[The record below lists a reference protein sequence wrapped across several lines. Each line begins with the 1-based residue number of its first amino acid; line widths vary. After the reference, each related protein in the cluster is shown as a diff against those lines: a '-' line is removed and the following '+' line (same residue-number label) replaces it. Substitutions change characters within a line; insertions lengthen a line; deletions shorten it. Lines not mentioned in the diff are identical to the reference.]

1 MNKTKTASSAKSTLI
16 CSLLALLLS
25 CTMLLGT
32 TYAWF
37 TDRVT
42 VGQNQ
47 IVAGNLDV
55 ALSHRL
61 ADGSYDEVSEKTALF
76 LNALGESMLW
86 EPAAAT
92 EETFRI
98 SNEGT
103 LALQYRFALSF
114 FDATETKEGKTLADA
129 LSIRVIPLDGETEL
143 PLGESVPLEDFL
155 LTGKLLAGE
164 SLSFRVIIEWIPSA
178 KDNDF
183 NLNNGRT
190 GKNGE
195 TALSI
200 SLGISLEATQYAHE
214 QDGYGD
220 DYDADVPPHLHYVSS
235 FSELQEAISCGG
247 YVQLAKD
254 IALEKTLSVTGE
266 VVLDLNGKTLSIA
279 DGAVLDPMINCAYGS
294 FLTVTGNGKVDIG
307 KHKSVS
313 FIAPRGTVVIE
324 NGTFTRDYEP
334 NGAKLGSY
342 GSLFVGIN
350 VEAALRAGYEN
361 ASSNVIIKGGY
372 FDGGFYSAE
381 QPNGA
386 ITGLNVSFG
395 GVLHVYGGTYVG
407 YNPANGDEGMGYQGW
422 FLDGQTALGELPAGY
437 AITETALADGRPAF
451 TVTYEAP

>member
-1 MNKTKTASSAKSTLI
+1 MNKTKTATSAKSTLI

-42 VGQNQ
+42 VGPNQ

-55 ALSHRL
+55 TLSHQL
-61 ADGSYDEVSEKTALF
+61 ADGSYDEVGEQTALF
-76 LNALGESMLW
+76 LNAKGESMLW

-98 SNEGT
+98 SNDGT

-114 FDATETKEGKTLADA
+114 FDATETQEGKTLADA

-143 PLGESVPLEDFL
+143 PTGESMPLEDFL
-155 LTGKLLAGE
+155 LEGKLLEGE
-164 SLSFRVIIEWIPSA
+164 SCAFRVIIEWISGEN
-178 KDNDF
+178 DNDF

-220 DYDADVPPHLHYVSS
+220 DYDANVTLPLYYVSS
-235 FSELQEAISCGG
+235 FAELEEAIERGG
-247 YVQLAKD
+247 YVQLVED
-254 IALEKTLSVTGE
+254 IAIEKVLSVTGD
-266 VVLDLNGKTLSIA
+266 VVLDLNGKTMSIA
-279 DGAVLDPMINCAYGS
+279 DGALVDPIIDCAYGS
-294 FLTVTGNGKVDIG
+294 SLTVTGNGTVDIG

-324 NGTFTRDYEP
+324 NGTFKRDYDP
-334 NGAKLGSY
+334 NDTGAGSY
-342 GSLFVGIN
+342 GSLFIGIN
-350 VEAALRAGYEN
+350 VNAAIRAGIEN
-361 ASSNVIIKGGY
+361 AYSNVIIKDGY
-372 FDGGFYSAE
+372 FDGGFYA
-381 QPNGA
+381 PDKGA
-386 ITGLNVSFG
+386 ISGINLSWGQTF
-395 GVLHVYGGTYVG
+395 HVYGGTYAG
-407 YNPANGDEGMGYQGW
+407 YNPAKGDEGMGYQGW
-422 FLDGQTALGELPAGY
+422 FFEGQTSMDQIPDGY
-437 AITETALADGRPAF
+437 TVTESTLADGRPAF
-451 TVTYEAP
+451 TVNYEAP